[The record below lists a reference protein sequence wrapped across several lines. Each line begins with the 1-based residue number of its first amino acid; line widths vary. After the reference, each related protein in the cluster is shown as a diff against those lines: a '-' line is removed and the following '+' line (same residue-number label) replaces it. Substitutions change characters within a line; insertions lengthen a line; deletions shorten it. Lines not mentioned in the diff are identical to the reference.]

1 MSQELSNKEISNALE
16 KLKITPKTESSIKE
30 NSDNLDNALKT
41 MILDTIDKLRGK
53 KETPRYRFYFSFLI
67 FCIFLIYSWLE
78 LLHFAII
85 VSIYMMMVNSV
96 LHRKWEANWRQLN
109 CNDIYDIYIYLQGHS
124 AGIHFFVFALKIWR
138 VS

>member
-16 KLKITPKTESSIKE
+16 KLKIPPKTESSIKE

-67 FCIFLIYSWLE
+67 FCIFLIYS
-78 LLHFAII
+78 
-85 VSIYMMMVNSV
+85 
-96 LHRKWEANWRQLN
+96 
-109 CNDIYDIYIYLQGHS
+109 
-124 AGIHFFVFALKIWR
+124 
-138 VS
+138 